1 MDNNNQFPQG
11 SIIKLENEKQDFY
24 SYLLASMIEQAQE
37 TKDEDLINEIRSLW
51 DGESFE
57 RIIEKSEAEGS
68 IWYVWWMDG
77 VNALIRQEECEVVE
91 A

>member
-11 SIIKLENEKQDFY
+11 SIIKLENEMQDFY

-68 IWYVWWMDG
+68 TWYVWWMDG
-77 VNALIRQEECEVVE
+77 VNALIRQECEVIE